1 MTTRVLVDA
10 NVLHPRTLRDW
21 LLMLK
26 LQTGTQMFTL
36 ASTEDILAETIH
48 SIRRRYPHMAGG
60 VMARTRELIT
70 QTLDEMIRDYPVG
83 DFPGADINDSH
94 VHGAAV
100 HAQVDILLTND
111 TGWDRVA
118 DQLPYDIYRTDD
130 FFLLVSD
137 SAPRAVADVACQ
149 QIQHQLARGADEVDL
164 VASLKSAQCPQFAER
179 VRQLLQTIDF
189 TPGSTT

>member
-100 HAQVDILLTND
+100 HAQVDIPAHQRHRMGSRRGPAAL
-111 TGWDRVA
+111 RH
-118 DQLPYDIYRTDD
+118 LP
-130 FFLLVSD
+130 
-137 SAPRAVADVACQ
+137 
-149 QIQHQLARGADEVDL
+149 H
-164 VASLKSAQCPQFAER
+164 
-179 VRQLLQTIDF
+179 
-189 TPGSTT
+189 